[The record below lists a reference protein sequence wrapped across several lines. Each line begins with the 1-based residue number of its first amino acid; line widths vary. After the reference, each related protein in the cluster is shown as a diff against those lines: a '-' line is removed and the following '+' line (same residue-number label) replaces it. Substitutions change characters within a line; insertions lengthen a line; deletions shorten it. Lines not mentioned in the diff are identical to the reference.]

1 MRPAHSRAFP
11 HSFMGFAAGF
21 RRRVM
26 GCRGAFAHYVRL
38 ACGPGRD
45 PLTTPVMHG
54 ANRTGPALFP
64 LPLMERGT
72 RTRLPPNGR
81 AVRVDMR
88 RRAVIE
94 MVNSMILFLNFE
106 EGGRRW
112 GQPLPP
118 TGRPTSAQR
127 AVQEKLSDA
136 AKAML
141 CGQVN
146 SASGRTLALGRG
158 KIARGWETLDAIR
171 SVINHSD
178 MFDND

>member
-1 MRPAHSRAFP
+1 MSAPRRARSARRCVPEEARDVSRKTQGYKKHYIVTDRSAAAFLSDGEVAATKRPAHSRAFP
-11 HSFMGFAAGF
+11 HSYMGFAAGF
-21 RRRVM
+21 RRRIM

-38 ACGPGRD
+38 ACRPGRD

-106 EGGRRW
+106 EGGRR
-112 GQPLPP
+112 
-118 TGRPTSAQR
+118 
-127 AVQEKLSDA
+127 
-136 AKAML
+136 
-141 CGQVN
+141 
-146 SASGRTLALGRG
+146 
-158 KIARGWETLDAIR
+158 
-171 SVINHSD
+171 
-178 MFDND
+178 